1 MRPAFAS
8 SFWMTRCAFRR
19 SSGSRPASSRFKPD
33 HYLPSTKI
41 TDREALLQRGI
52 DPVAVAEKGA
62 ASYLQQLVLYGFF
75 MLIPIPQLGG
85 CR

>member
-1 MRPAFAS
+1 ML
-8 SFWMTRCAFRR
+8 CL
-19 SSGSRPASSRFKPD
+19 D
-33 HYLPSTKI
+33 YLPGTKI

-75 MLIPIPQLGG
+75 HADPHPGNLAVADDGALIY
-85 CR
+85 